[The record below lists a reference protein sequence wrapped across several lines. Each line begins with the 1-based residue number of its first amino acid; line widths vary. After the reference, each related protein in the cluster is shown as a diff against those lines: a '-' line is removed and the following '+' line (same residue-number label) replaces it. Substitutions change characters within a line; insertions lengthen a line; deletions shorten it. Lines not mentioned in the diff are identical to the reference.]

1 MARRK
6 INDNHMLAEI
16 NITPFTDVVLVLLII
31 FMVATPVIVG
41 NTVKVNLPKAVTSKY
56 EQQQYLTITID
67 AREDVYM
74 EGKKISVDELR
85 RIAALKVKQQP
96 GIMIK
101 VKGDKEIRYKA
112 LVKVLD
118 AVRSAGISRYMLAA
132 EKIRQ
137 SF

>member
-41 NTVKVNLPKAVTSKY
+41 NTVKVNLPKAATSKH
-56 EQQQYLTITID
+56 EQQRYLTITID
-67 AREDVYM
+67 AREDVYL

-85 RIAALKVKQQP
+85 RIAALKVKRQP
-96 GIMIK
+96 GVMIK
-101 VKGDKEIRYKA
+101 VKGDKDIRYKA

-132 EKIRQ
+132 EKIG
-137 SF
+137 

>member
-6 INDNHMLAEI
+6 TNGNDMLAEI

-41 NTVKVNLPKAVTSKY
+41 NTVKVNLPKAVTSKFE
-56 EQQQYLTITID
+56 EQRYLTITID
-67 AREDVYM
+67 AKEDVFW
-74 EGKKISVDELR
+74 EGKKISVDELKG
-85 RIAALKVKQQP
+85 IAALKVKQHP
-96 GIMIK
+96 GIQIK
-101 VKGDKEIRYKA
+101 IKGDKEIRYKA

-118 AVRSAGISRYMLAA
+118 AVRSAGISHYMLAA

-137 SF
+137 GF

>member
-6 INDNHMLAEI
+6 INDNHMLGEI

-31 FMVATPVIVG
+31 FMVTTPVIVG
-41 NTVKVNLPKAVTSKY
+41 NTVKVNLPKAKTSKIE
-56 EQQQYLTITID
+56 EQKYITVTID
-67 AREDVYM
+67 EQEDVYM
-74 EGKKISVDELR
+74 EGKKISLDELG

-101 VKGDKEIRYKA
+101 VKGDRDIRYKA

-132 EKIRQ
+132 EKIK
-137 SF
+137 

>member
-6 INDNHMLAEI
+6 INDNHMLGEI

-31 FMVATPVIVG
+31 FMVTTPVIVG
-41 NTVKVNLPKAVTSKY
+41 NTVKVNLPKAKTSKIE
-56 EQQQYLTITID
+56 EQKYITVTID
-67 AREDVYM
+67 EQEDVYM
-74 EGKKISVDELR
+74 EGKKISLDELG

-101 VKGDKEIRYKA
+101 VKGDRDIRYKA

-118 AVRSAGISRYMLAA
+118 AVRSAGISHYMLAA
-132 EKIRQ
+132 EKIK
-137 SF
+137 

>member
-41 NTVKVNLPKAVTSKY
+41 NTIKVNLPKAETSKY
-56 EQQQYLTITID
+56 EGQQYLTVTID
-67 AREDVYM
+67 AQEDVFM
-74 EGKKISVDELR
+74 EGKKISVAELR
-85 RIAALKVKQQP
+85 QVAALKVKQRP

-101 VKGDKEIRYKA
+101 VKGDKTIRYKA

-118 AVRSAGISRYMLAA
+118 AVRSAGISRYILAA
-132 EKIRQ
+132 EKTR
-137 SF
+137 

>member
-41 NTVKVNLPKAVTSKY
+41 NTVKVNLPKAETSQY
-56 EQQQYLTITID
+56 EGQQYLTITID
-67 AREDVYM
+67 AREDIYL
-74 EGKKISVDELR
+74 EGKKISVAELR
-85 RIAALKVKQQP
+85 QVAALKVKQQP

-101 VKGDKEIRYKA
+101 VKGDKTIRYKA

-118 AVRSAGISRYMLAA
+118 AVRSAGISRYILAA
-132 EKIRQ
+132 EKTR
-137 SF
+137 

>member
-6 INDNHMLAEI
+6 INDNHMLGEI

-31 FMVATPVIVG
+31 FMVTTPVIVG
-41 NTVKVNLPKAVTSKY
+41 NTVKVNLPKAKTTKY
-56 EQQQYLTITID
+56 EEQKYLTVTID
-67 AREDVYM
+67 AQEDFYM

-85 RIAALKVKQQP
+85 RIAALKVQEQP

-101 VKGDKEIRYKA
+101 VKGDKDIRYKA

-132 EKIRQ
+132 EKIK
-137 SF
+137 

>member
-6 INDNHMLAEI
+6 INDNHMLGEI

-31 FMVATPVIVG
+31 FMVTTPVIVG
-41 NTVKVNLPKAVTSKY
+41 NTVKVNLPKAKTSKIE
-56 EQQQYLTITID
+56 EQKYITVTID
-67 AREDVYM
+67 EQEDVYM
-74 EGKKISVDELR
+74 EGKKISLYELG

-101 VKGDKEIRYKA
+101 VKGDRDIRYKA

-132 EKIRQ
+132 EKIK
-137 SF
+137 